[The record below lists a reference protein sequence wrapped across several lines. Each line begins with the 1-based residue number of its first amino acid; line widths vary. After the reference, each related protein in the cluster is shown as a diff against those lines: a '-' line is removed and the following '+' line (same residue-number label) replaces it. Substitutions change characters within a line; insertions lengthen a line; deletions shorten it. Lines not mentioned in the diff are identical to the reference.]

1 MSTAASAALRAAVH
15 DVLKNNAALNALLG
29 GSRVYDEPPRG
40 AAFPYVTLGEARI
53 SNFSFGDVSAES
65 INSLSTHGLGE
76 AVITKH
82 I

>member
-40 AAFPYVTLGEARI
+40 AAFLRRE
-53 SNFSFGDVSAES
+53 FGCRS
-65 INSLSTHGLGE
+65 
-76 AVITKH
+76 
-82 I
+82 